1 MSYERR
7 PQHREPMAPEEM
19 LATSA
24 ALAAIAISPF
34 ALLAAIPL
42 VFLKRRHLR
51 GQVVSFDDCRSGQ

>member
-1 MSYERR
+1 LSYERR
-7 PQHREPMAPEEM
+7 PQHREPTAPEEM

-34 ALLAAIPL
+34 ALLAAISL

-51 GQVVSFDDCRSGQ
+51 GQVVPFDDCRSGQ

>member
-1 MSYERR
+1 
-7 PQHREPMAPEEM
+7 M

-42 VFLKRRHLR
+42 VFLKRRHLC
-51 GQVVSFDDCRSGQ
+51 GQVLSFDDCRSGQ